1 MPSKPK
7 ARRIAAALWLAT
19 WAGAAVQAEVETAA
33 TAGPAAELAT
43 QLVAPGIYVVT
54 GAGGNVAVW
63 TGPDGTVLV
72 DGGLESQAA
81 HTLEAV
87 ARVAPGAVRFV
98 VNTHWHPDH
107 TGVNELANRAGAV
120 IIAHEDTREAMS
132 AMQVSEEYSVR
143 IPASPRAA
151 LPTLTLPGDA
161 ALHLNGDLLR
171 IAHVANAHT
180 GGDLVLWW
188 REANVVHLGDVFY
201 NGGYPFV
208 DRAHG
213 GSIAGMVATI
223 EGVLSRADDATV
235 VIPGHGPV
243 ARRADLAAYRDM
255 LVASG
260 RRVRELVEEGRSL
273 DEVLAARPTAAYD
286 ERYGTGSVSAGRF
299 VRILYADLTTRR

>member
-1 MPSKPK
+1 MSSNPMT
-7 ARRIAAALWLAT
+7 RRIVTALCIAT
-19 WAGAAVQAEVETAA
+19 WASVAVPAQVD
-33 TAGPAAELAT
+33 TAGTPAPTEELVAL
-43 QLVAPGIYVVT
+43 LVAPGIYVVT

-63 TGPDGTVLV
+63 TGPDGIVLV
-72 DGGLESQAA
+72 DGGLEAQAER
-81 HTLEAV
+81 TLEAV
-87 ARVAPGAVRFV
+87 ARIAPGAVRFV

-107 TGVNELANRAGAV
+107 TGVNERASRAGAV
-120 IIAHEDTREAMS
+120 IIAHEATREVMS
-132 AMQVSEEYSVR
+132 TTQESEEYSVR

-171 IAHVANAHT
+171 IAHVAAAHS

-188 REANVVHLGDVFY
+188 RDANVVHLGDVYY

-208 DRAHG
+208 DLAHG
-213 GSIAGMVATI
+213 GSIAGVVATI

-243 ARRADLAAYRDM
+243 ARRADLVAYRDM

-260 RRVRELVEEGRSL
+260 RRVRELVEQGRSL
-273 DEVLAARPTAAYD
+273 DEVLAARPTEAHD
-286 ERYGTGSVSAGRF
+286 DRYGKGPVSAERF
-299 VRILYADLTTRR
+299 VRILYADLAARR

>member
-43 QLVAPGIYVVT
+43 QLVAPGIYVVS

-188 REANVVHLGDVFY
+188 RGANVVHLGDAFY

-213 GSIAGMVATI
+213 GSLAGVVATI

-243 ARRADLAAYRDM
+243 ARRADLVAYRDM

-286 ERYGTGSVSAGRF
+286 ERYGAGSVSAGRF
-299 VRILYADLTTRR
+299 VRILYADLTARR

>member
-1 MPSKPK
+1 MSSKPK
-7 ARRIAAALWLAT
+7 ARRIAAALCCAT
-19 WAGAAVQAEVETAA
+19 CASAAVQAQVETAA
-33 TAGPAAELAT
+33 TAGPTTGLAT
-43 QLVAPGIYVVT
+43 QLVAPGIHVVS
-54 GAGGNVAVW
+54 GSGGNVAVW
-63 TGPDGTVLV
+63 AGQDGIVLV
-72 DGGLESQAA
+72 DGGLESQA
-81 HTLEAV
+81 TQLLEAV
-87 ARVAPGAVRFV
+87 TRIAPGAVRFV

-120 IIAHEDTREAMS
+120 ILAHEDTREAMS
-132 AMQVSEEYSVR
+132 TMQVSEEYSVR

-171 IAHVANAHT
+171 IAHVATAHT

-201 NGGYPFV
+201 NGEYPFV
-208 DRAHG
+208 DRANG
-213 GSIAGMVATI
+213 GSIAGVVATI

-243 ARRADLAAYRDM
+243 ARRADLVAYRDM

-260 RRVRELVEEGRSL
+260 RRVRELIEQGKSL

-286 ERYGTGSVSAGRF
+286 ERYGAGSVSAERF
-299 VRILYADLTTRR
+299 VRILYADLTARR

>member
-19 WAGAAVQAEVETAA
+19 WTGAAVQAAVETAA

-63 TGPDGTVLV
+63 TGADGTVLV

-81 HTLEAV
+81 QLLEAA
-87 ARVAPGAVRFV
+87 ARIAPGVVRFV

-132 AMQVSEEYSVR
+132 TLQVSEEYSVR

-171 IAHVANAHT
+171 IAQVANAHT

-243 ARRADLAAYRDM
+243 ARRADLVAYRDM

-260 RRVRELVEEGRSL
+260 RRVRELVEEGKSL

-286 ERYGTGSVSAGRF
+286 ERYGAGSVSAGRF
-299 VRILYADLTTRR
+299 VRILYADLTARR